1 MRATAPGAVAAGSS
15 VGSPSRRAEPPG
27 SASAG
32 STARHARPIAHQ
44 NAPWNAAVAP
54 WSSRDCRAT
63 ATIAVPNAPPTCWAI
78 RVLPERLH
86 AIVDE
91 VFLPLARSYSQGQ
104 GAGDAGTG
112 GR

>member
-1 MRATAPGAVAAGSS
+1 M
-15 VGSPSRRAEPPG
+15 
-27 SASAG
+27 
-32 STARHARPIAHQ
+32 
-44 NAPWNAAVAP
+44 
-54 WSSRDCRAT
+54 
-63 ATIAVPNAPPTCWAI
+63 PNAPPTCWAI